1 MLLAMNPVARP
12 TTPLRTLVVED
23 DASSRNALQAILRIL
38 GHQVS
43 TATTVGEALHLLG
56 ARAEEL
62 PETLLLDLMLPD
74 GNGMEVLRQI
84 RKRDL
89 AIRVAVLSGADKPM
103 LEAARALHPD
113 AVFAKPVDAPRL
125 LAWLHTER

>member
-12 TTPLRTLVVED
+12 ITPLRTLVVED

-56 ARAEEL
+56 ARADEL

-74 GNGMEVLRQI
+74 GNGMEVLQQI
-84 RKRDL
+84 RKRAL

-103 LEAARALHPD
+103 LEAARALNPD